1 MRWVFFSLLGINSLM
16 FAWGVMFD
24 SDQPSTAEVRESPF
38 PYRGLPELQML
49 GEVGD
54 TQAVGAREER
64 TPSAVASF
72 DVSKINS
79 KTLCEMVGPFKDTA
93 MAEDFRSRLSAI
105 DIASSIKD
113 LELPAGP
120 GYWVY
125 LKPAEN
131 RRAALRRLA
140 ELQARGIDSYVIPKG
155 EFENGISLGM
165 FSQENLAKARLAEM
179 VAIGLEP
186 YLDTIERTYR
196 ETWVML
202 NPGEERK
209 MSNLTWD
216 RVMEGLNHLERRQNF
231 CLDVASQDNIH

>member
-1 MRWVFFSLLGINSLM
+1 MRWVFFSLLGINALV
-16 FAWGVMFD
+16 FAWGVMSG

-38 PYRGLPELQML
+38 PYKDLPELKML

-54 TQAVGAREER
+54 IQAVGGREER
-64 TPSAVASF
+64 APPAPTTF
-72 DVSKINS
+72 DVSKINA

-93 MAEDFRSRLSAI
+93 AAEDFSSRLSAI
-105 DIASSIKD
+105 DINGSIKD

-202 NPGEERK
+202 DPGEERK
-209 MSNLTWD
+209 MSNLTWN

>member
-1 MRWVFFSLLGINSLM
+1 MRWVFFSLLGINVLV
-16 FAWGVMFD
+16 FIWGLAFSGNNKIV
-24 SDQPSTAEVRESPF
+24 TEVRDSPF
-38 PYRGLPELQML
+38 PYQGLPELKML

-54 TQAVGAREER
+54 IQAMGER
-64 TPSAVASF
+64 VAPAPRKPAVF
-72 DVSKINS
+72 DVSKIDA
-79 KTLCEMVGPFKDTA
+79 KTLCEMVGPFKGKT
-93 MAEDFRSRLSAI
+93 MAEDFISRLAAI
-105 DIASSIKD
+105 DVASSVRD
-113 LELPAGP
+113 MELPAGP

-125 LKPAEN
+125 LKPLEN

-165 FSQENLAKARLAEM
+165 FSQENLAKSRLAEM

-202 NPGEERK
+202 DPGEERK
-209 MSNLTWD
+209 LSNLTWD

>member
-1 MRWVFFSLLGINSLM
+1 MRWVFVSLLGINALV

-24 SDQPSTAEVRESPF
+24 SDQLSTVDVRESPF
-38 PYRGLPELQML
+38 AYKGLPELQML

-54 TQAVGAREER
+54 IQAASGREKR
-64 TPSAVASF
+64 APSAAKSF
-72 DVSKINS
+72 DVSKIDS
-79 KTLCEMVGPFKDTA
+79 KTLCEMVGPFKDSA
-93 MAEDFRSRLSAI
+93 AAEDFTSRLSAI
-105 DIASSIKD
+105 DIASSTKD

-155 EFENGISLGM
+155 EVENGISLGM

>member
-1 MRWVFFSLLGINSLM
+1 MRWVFFSLLGINVLV
-16 FAWGVMFD
+16 FAWGVVFD
-24 SDQPSTAEVRESPF
+24 SDQANIAEVRESPF
-38 PYRGLPELQML
+38 PYKGLPELKML

-54 TQAVGAREER
+54 IQPVGER
-64 TPSAVASF
+64 VKKELPAQASF
-72 DVSKINS
+72 NAGTLDEKA
-79 KTLCEMVGPFKDTA
+79 LCEMVGPFKDTDA
-93 MAEDFRSRLSAI
+93 AEDFSSRLSAI
-105 DIASSIKD
+105 DIISSVKD

-125 LKPAEN
+125 LKPAES

-179 VAIGLEP
+179 VGIGLEP
-186 YLDTIERTYR
+186 YLETIERTYR
-196 ETWVML
+196 EIWVML
-202 NPGEERK
+202 APGEERK

-216 RVMEGLNHLERRQNF
+216 RVMDGLNHLERRQNF